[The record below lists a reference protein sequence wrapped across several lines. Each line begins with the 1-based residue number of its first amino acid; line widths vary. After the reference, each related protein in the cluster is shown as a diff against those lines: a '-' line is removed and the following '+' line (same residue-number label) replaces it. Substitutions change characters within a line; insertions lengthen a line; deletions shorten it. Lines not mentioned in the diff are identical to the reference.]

1 MVLEAVTNYPFIAY
15 RKPTEKITDI
25 QYQVLQLQRE
35 QLINQKETEKL
46 VREKLTEQIKN
57 LKLKNLKL
65 EKELGIGIRLDE

>member
-35 QLINQKETEKL
+35 QLINQKETCQ
-46 VREKLTEQIKN
+46 EKLTEQIKN